1 MYIYKIFIALISLY
15 FLFEFTIGSRIDYYT
30 KKLETLKDH
39 ETRIQFKDKILD
51 ELKKA
56 SAKKN
61 YFTQEERIIIS
72 NFLRKISSELDLYK

>member
-39 ETRIQFKDKILD
+39 ETRIQFKDKILQ
-51 ELKKA
+51 ELEKGTKKE
-56 SAKKN
+56 N
-61 YFTQEERIIIS
+61 YFSEKQRVIIS
-72 NFLRKISSELDLYK
+72 NFLKKIISELDLK